1 MQNQIHPNKIRQ
13 VLFLAFILILGYVI
27 LKETKV
33 FLSAFLGAITLYVVS
48 RSFMMKLLINY
59 KWKKWVSSLTIV
71 ACCMIGILIP
81 FSWMSTVIVTKL
93 APFLEDTS
101 KVQVYFVQ
109 INNYINQYVNLD
121 LQSMD
126 FMSKIGTMGAGMVKN
141 LLESSVSTVSTFFFM
156 FIILYFLL
164 YDCFKV
170 EHWFKQVLPF
180 TSKNSNAVVHEL
192 KNMIFSNAIGIPFVA
207 MVQGV
212 VAMIGYWIFGV
223 EEFLLMGILTGI
235 ASVVPLVGT
244 MIIFVPLMIFMMATG
259 HLYQGIG
266 VGLWGFIVIGSVDN
280 IVRLLLQKKLA
291 DVPPMITLFGAIMG
305 LNIFGFFGIIFGPL
319 LLSIFLLLVKIYVD
333 EFGTA
338 DAKNVHVSE

>member
-1 MQNQIHPNKIRQ
+1 
-13 VLFLAFILILGYVI
+13 
-27 LKETKV
+27 
-33 FLSAFLGAITLYVVS
+33 
-48 RSFMMKLLINY
+48 MMKLLINY
-59 KWKKWVSSLTIV
+59 KWKKWASSLTIV

-192 KNMIFSNAIGIPFVA
+192 KNMIFSNAIGTRRCGNDRILDLWCGRVF
-207 MVQGV
+207 
-212 VAMIGYWIFGV
+212 INGYIDWNCICSSFGWDYDY
-223 EEFLLMGILTGI
+223 FCSFNDFYDGHWAFISRNWCGLMGFYSDRFSG
-235 ASVVPLVGT
+235 
-244 MIIFVPLMIFMMATG
+244 
-259 HLYQGIG
+259 
-266 VGLWGFIVIGSVDN
+266 
-280 IVRLLLQKKLA
+280 
-291 DVPPMITLFGAIMG
+291 
-305 LNIFGFFGIIFGPL
+305 
-319 LLSIFLLLVKIYVD
+319 
-333 EFGTA
+333 
-338 DAKNVHVSE
+338 